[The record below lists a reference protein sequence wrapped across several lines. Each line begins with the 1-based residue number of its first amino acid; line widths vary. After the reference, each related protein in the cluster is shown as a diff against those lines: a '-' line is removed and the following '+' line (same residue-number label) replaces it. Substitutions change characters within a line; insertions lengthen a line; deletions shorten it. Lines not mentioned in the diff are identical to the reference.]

1 MQIQSTTERLKTVI
15 FWKLKGQTVE
25 ETEGIP
31 KLFSEWKLDNY

>member
-1 MQIQSTTERLKTVI
+1 MQIQRKTERLKTVI
-15 FWKLKGQTVE
+15 FQKFKVQTVK